1 MLLTKGSSVTGIYCL
16 LLILAAVPSFSQNAD
31 SAKKILHF
39 GGTITA
45 TQNGISLIPSFSLN
59 RPAVMFD
66 FNMGG
71 KKLTFEPF
79 LRFGTN
85 GKPWAFVFWFRYK
98 VITGSKFK
106 MSIGAHPSY
115 VFRNISN
122 PPLPDAVQVS
132 RFAAIDFTPTYVVAK
147 NISAGIYYLTSL
159 GIDKSSVRYTHFVTL
174 NANFSHLK
182 IAGNL
187 YAKFNPQFY
196 YLNMAGSDGY
206 YFTHSFTLAHEKF
219 PLSLQTIMNK
229 AIRTNIAGNGFIW
242 NLSLIYSF
250 NKNYTMNK

>member
-1 MLLTKGSSVTGIYCL
+1 MRKESALSIFQCL
-16 LLILAAVPSFSQNAD
+16 LLILSVAATQAQQKD
-31 SAKKILHF
+31 SVQRMVHF

-115 VFRNISN
+115 VFRSISN
-122 PPLPDAVQVS
+122 PPVPDAVQVS
-132 RFAAIDFTPTYVVAK
+132 RFAAIDFTPTFVVAK
-147 NISAGIYYLTSL
+147 NISAGVYYLTSL

-187 YAKFNPQFY
+187 YAKFNPQLY
-196 YLNMAGSDGY
+196 YLNMAGSDGF

-219 PLSLQTIMNK
+219 PVSLQTIMNK

-250 NKNYTMNK
+250 NKNYSMNK

>member
-1 MLLTKGSSVTGIYCL
+1 MPITKEFTSATMLSLLFMLT
-16 LLILAAVPSFSQNAD
+16 AATTLGQQKD
-31 SAKKILHF
+31 SIPRMVHF

-59 RPAVMFD
+59 RPAVLFD
-66 FNMGG
+66 LNMGG

-98 VITGSKFK
+98 VATGNKFK

-122 PPLPDAVQVS
+122 PPVPDAVQVS
-132 RFAAIDFTPTYVVAK
+132 RFAAIDFTPTFIVAK
-147 NISAGIYYLTSL
+147 NISVGVYYLTSK
-159 GIDKSSVRYTHFVTL
+159 GIDKSSVRYTHFITL

-182 IAGNL
+182 IAGKV
-187 YAKFNPQFY
+187 YAKFNPQVY
-196 YLNMAGSDGY
+196 YLNMAGSDGFY
-206 YFTHSFTLAHEKF
+206 VTHSLTLAHEKF
-219 PLSLQTIMNK
+219 PVSLQTIMNK
-229 AIRTNIAGNGFIW
+229 AIRTEIAGNSFVW
-242 NLSLIYSF
+242 NLSAIYSF
-250 NKNYTMNK
+250 NKNYVRH